1 MLKTHT
7 KLCMT
12 SRIFL
17 KNCLENGE
25 YGQKKWA
32 KLRFFEFIEEF
43 GHCFF
48 FLNFI
53 YNESLYFFLNSCT
66 NPIFRKTPV
75 PKIWTKV
82 IVANQIV
89 GFLNQLYL
97 WNKTMKKSVF
107 LHVDTNSWEIKVYWK
122 CFWLG
127 LVKSGS
133 NHRTLKQYTKNEVF
147 D

>member
-1 MLKTHT
+1 MHDEPDFFKKLSRKWGIWT
-7 KLCMT
+7 KKM
-12 SRIFL
+12 SQIKVFWIYWRIWSL
-17 KNCLENGE
+17 
-25 YGQKKWA
+25 
-32 KLRFFEFIEEF
+32 
-43 GHCFF
+43 FF

-53 YNESLYFFLNSCT
+53 NNESLYFFLNSCT

-133 NHRTLKQYTKNEVF
+133 NHRTLKHYTKNEVF